1 MTSILILEDELYLM
15 TFLQSVLE
23 RYTVLEASTAEEALR
38 RFMDNKPSV
47 GLLIADVNLA
57 TSSGIQVALLLRQ
70 ENPALPVILTSGYPV
85 SNWSVRQ
92 FFDLEKL
99 GAGSVKIL
107 QKPFQAQSLLNCVRE
122 LIGELPEAA
131 RTA

>member
-38 RFMDNKPSV
+38 RFMDNKCSV
-47 GLLIADVNLA
+47 GLRIADVNLA

-85 SNWSVRQ
+85 GNWSVRQ

-107 QKPFQAQSLLNCVRE
+107 QKPFQAQYLLNCVRE